1 MHGKSL
7 WPARPVGSEGVL
19 RRELEVQEA
28 HAVRI
33 SHCHY
38 VGLPSFQGS
47 ITDGDGEWSWNEPS
61 LAASRT
67 QKRGRLWKNGR
78 KGGNKG
84 LKGRETKETI
94 ERRRKDM
101 Q

>member
-1 MHGKSL
+1 M
-7 WPARPVGSEGVL
+7 WE
-19 RRELEVQEA
+19 
-28 HAVRI
+28 
-33 SHCHY
+33 
-38 VGLPSFQGS
+38 
-47 ITDGDGEWSWNEPS
+47 EWSWNELS
-61 LAASRT
+61 LAASGT

-94 ERRRKDM
+94 ERRRKDV

>member
-1 MHGKSL
+1 M
-7 WPARPVGSEGVL
+7 WE
-19 RRELEVQEA
+19 
-28 HAVRI
+28 
-33 SHCHY
+33 
-38 VGLPSFQGS
+38 
-47 ITDGDGEWSWNEPS
+47 EWSWNEPS

-67 QKRGRLWKNGR
+67 QKRGRLQKNGR